1 MSESVRYDIVQAYSK
16 LVEELIITS
25 GDFRLVENTLGLC
38 GESGEVAEKIKKYF
52 RDEDYSK
59 EDIVKELGDVL
70 FYVTAL
76 TNHIGSD
83 LETVMRINITKLQD
97 RKKRNK
103 IQGSGDNR

>member
-59 EDIVKELGDVL
+59 EDIVKELGDV
-70 FYVTAL
+70 F
-76 TNHIGSD
+76 
-83 LETVMRINITKLQD
+83 KLSKD
-97 RKKRNK
+97 KV
-103 IQGSGDNR
+103 

>member
-1 MSESVRYDIVQAYSK
+1 LSESVRYDIVQAYSK
-16 LVEELIITS
+16 LVEDLIITS
-25 GDFRLVENTLGLC
+25 GDFRLIENTLGLC
-38 GESGEVAEKIKKYF
+38 GESGEIAEKIKKYF

-83 LETVMRINITKLQD
+83 LETVMRSNIKKLQD